1 IVPMLT
7 CGLLRSN
14 FSFAIPQAPFCV
26 LGDPWSRGYIC
37 AREIFGSKGKIKHIL
52 REKPVKTPDFA

>member
-7 CGLLRSN
+7 CGFVRSN
-14 FSFAIPQAPFCV
+14 FSFAIPQAPFCD

-37 AREIFGSKGKIKHIL
+37 AREIFGSQGKIKHIL
-52 REKPVKTPDFA
+52 REKPFTTLDFA